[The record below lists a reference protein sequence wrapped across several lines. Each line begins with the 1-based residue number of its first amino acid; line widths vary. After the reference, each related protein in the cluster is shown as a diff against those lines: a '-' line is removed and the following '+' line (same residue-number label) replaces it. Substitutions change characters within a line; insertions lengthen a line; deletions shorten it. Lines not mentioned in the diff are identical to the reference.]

1 MFGVPQQTL
10 RDRVSG
16 HVKHDIAVVGGA
28 PILNYDEERVLV
40 DYVETLAQLGY
51 GLTNERLKNLAGDMV
66 FSFGRKPNNKPMSN
80 NWLYGFL
87 HRWGNQIASLST
99 KRLESTRAKS
109 ATPEVFPR
117 STKLSKTQ

>member
-16 HVKHDIAVVGGA
+16 HVKHDIAVFGGA
-28 PILNYDEERVLV
+28 PILNFDEGKKKVIV
-40 DYVETLAQLGY
+40 DYVETLVQLGY
-51 GLTNERLKNLAGDMV
+51 GLTNERLKNLAGDLV

-87 HRWGNQIASLST
+87 QRWE
-99 KRLESTRAKS
+99 K
-109 ATPEVFPR
+109 
-117 STKLSKTQ
+117 